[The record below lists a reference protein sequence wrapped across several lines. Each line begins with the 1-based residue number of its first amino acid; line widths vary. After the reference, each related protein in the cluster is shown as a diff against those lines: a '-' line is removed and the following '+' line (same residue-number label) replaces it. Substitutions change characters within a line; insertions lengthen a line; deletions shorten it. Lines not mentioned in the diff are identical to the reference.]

1 MESTRAELK
10 DKAVRL
16 RKKGFSIVK
25 IEQDLNV
32 SRSTLSGWL
41 KAVNLTEAQKQK
53 LFENKNKA
61 LVAGRKKAVIWHNQ
75 QKDKRLQEAKNQAQ
89 DVLKSIDTKNKYI
102 MELALSILYFGEGG
116 KSADDTTLG
125 STDPLILKFFLTCL
139 EQIYNFDI
147 NRVRCE
153 LYIRA
158 DQNPDALK
166 RFWSRELKVPIKNFK
181 GAFIDKR
188 TAGSKSFDY
197 YKGVCS
203 IRCNNVAI
211 KRRLLNLSRL
221 FCEKI
226 ISRRV

>member
-1 MESTRAELK
+1 M
-10 DKAVRL
+10 RL

-166 RFWSRELKVPIKNFK
+166 RFWSRELKVPIKNYQ
-181 GAFIDKR
+181 
-188 TAGSKSFDY
+188 SPP
-197 YKGVCS
+197 
-203 IRCNNVAI
+203 
-211 KRRLLNLSRL
+211 SRNYHH
-221 FCEKI
+221 
-226 ISRRV
+226 